1 VARGAPA
8 IVVPLFPQDRADTA
22 ARGGHAPPRS
32 KERATSMSFGKHN
45 ADIVI
50 STALRTAI
58 GTFGGS
64 LKDIPATDL
73 GATVGTAVIER
84 SGVDPGRIDQV
95 IVGNILSAGQGMN
108 PGRQVGVR
116 SGVPVEAPGLTLN
129 RMCGS
134 GLQAVISAAQ
144 EIALGDADVV
154 LAGGIENMDQAP
166 FLMPKG
172 RYGYRMGLP
181 DAKILDHM
189 VYDGLWD
196 IFNDYHMG
204 LTAENVAERY
214 GITREDC
221 DAYAARSHQLA
232 AKANSEETFAGQIV
246 PVPIKAK
253 KQTVDFTTDEHVR
266 PDATAEGL
274 ARLKPVFKNDGGV
287 VTAGNASGVNDGAAL
302 MLVSSAEKAEEL
314 GLPVQGWL
322 IAAAVSGVD
331 PAYMGIGMVPAS
343 QKVLE
348 KAGLS
353 VDDIDVVEANEAFAS
368 VALAVQRELGVPDEK
383 MNPVG
388 GAVALGHPIG
398 ATGAVLVVKTL
409 HELERRQGRY
419 GLVTLC
425 IGGGMGIAAVLERAA

>member
-1 VARGAPA
+1 
-8 IVVPLFPQDRADTA
+8 
-22 ARGGHAPPRS
+22 
-32 KERATSMSFGKHN
+32 MSFGKN
-45 ADIVI
+45 IDADIVI
-50 STALRTAI
+50 STPLRTAI
-58 GTFGGS
+58 GTFGGA
-64 LKDIPATDL
+64 LKDVPATEL
-73 GATVGTAVIER
+73 GATVGTAVVER
-84 SGVDPGRIDQV
+84 SGVDPARIDQV

-108 PGRQVGVR
+108 PGRQVGIR

-134 GLQAVISAAQ
+134 GLQALISAAQ

-172 RYGYRMGLP
+172 RYGYRMGMP

-196 IFNDYHMG
+196 IFNNYHMG
-204 LTAENVAERY
+204 MTAENVAERY
-214 GITREDC
+214 GISREDC

-232 AKANSEETFAGQIV
+232 AKANGEEAFSGQIV
-246 PVPIKAK
+246 PVEIKAK
-253 KQTVDFTTDEHVR
+253 KQTIEFITDEHVR

-274 ARLKPVFKNDGGV
+274 GRLKPVFKRDGGV
-287 VTAGNASGVNDGAAL
+287 VTAGNASGVNDGAAM
-302 MLVSSAEKAEEL
+302 MLVSSSTTAEEL
-314 GLPVQGWL
+314 GLPVQGRL
-322 IAAAVSGVD
+322 VAAAVSGVD

-343 QKVLE
+343 NKVLQ

-368 VALAVQRELGVPDEK
+368 VALAVQRELKVPDEK

-425 IGGGMGIAAVLERAA
+425 IGGGMGIAAVLERVS